1 MKLHLP
7 LSLRRA
13 VLTLLI
19 TGVPSVFT
27 AVPAS
32 AVISVNNLLVESG
45 TKTDWGNYEQVQVGW
60 PTVGEPAVW
69 MPVSET
75 DSELKVIELYAANG
89 TVSLSPGK
97 TLYVY
102 DWKENGS
109 IPSAIIGTLNLN
121 SASLVGG
128 AESGA
133 TEWTNMVIGTINM
146 QGAGNTSS
154 IEGGDI
160 TLGQIAAEQSGAVL
174 NLKAHGTLA
183 FNGLRS
189 IQNATINVAEDT
201 ALTITGAGSQLKAGE
216 VNFTGSALK
225 SVALNAAL
233 QMDGYDGLNLG
244 SVTGA
249 STLILGDGGTTVD
262 TTVTATS
269 FTGALHVQSDA
280 SFTVTETAT
289 LVGESVNSGILATEN
304 LTHSGNAS
312 LLGVGSLTVSSGTT
326 LENGSSFTLANST
339 SLNLGAV
346 AGTGTLVLGDASG
359 SADTVA
365 SATSFEGSLNIKSDA
380 EFSITGKTSIAEA
393 TIDGRLNL
401 TNMMDI
407 ELGTMSGSGKLYLG
421 DNALTDGAADTYV
434 SINSVSSGTVYIQK
448 DATLELLDNPVG
460 GTIHLNGHL
469 KNTNLSFTD
478 TGCIVISTRADIQS
492 ELSITGTGKLILSTD
507 VAFDSFEG
515 QLDTQ
520 EGYSL
525 TLNTCTLNGNSTI
538 GSSYLLNNV
547 TLKATNLALAENAS
561 LLFNRGN
568 IETDGAVE
576 LHKNAKIYWRS
587 ANATI
592 SSGTVRM
599 DEGSAMIFSKGTK
612 KSPISLNS
620 VYATSD
626 ESGSVTG
633 YGSLQVGAE
642 PDALEG
648 AITSA
653 VSASGVVQAAFIVWN
668 ESTLTVGTG
677 EQSIGKVSLDVFGD
691 SVVKGA
697 VVMGRNTIAG
707 GALYMKYGSV
717 RINEGASLTL
727 DGAFHYIQAEEGE
740 TLLDDSARGCVMM
753 ADNSSLIINSTA
765 VDSFKSIEGTGRL
778 VLGKGLHYEVT
789 EDFSGSLSF
798 HEESANTLTIGDTAT
813 MVGESLG
820 YGGSLTVGTLT
831 HSGEA
836 SLTRFLVQAG
846 NTELQAGGRLT
857 LKESKELSLGA
868 VSGSGTLALEDAE
881 AVAISVNGA
890 TLDINKDSCF
900 TITGDSQVNHLFTVS
915 GEGVFNLG
923 DGNLTAEGEKDVIAE
938 STSLT
943 IGTLNVMS
951 DADMTVRTAGDI
963 GTLVV
968 NDGGSFSLVD
978 GTAFVLGE
986 VTNNG
991 TVVLGNGELTG
1002 DAMDTDVSVA
1012 GLENAGQLQIQKDAR
1027 LFLTQDMA
1035 LSGTIT
1041 NDGAICAEG
1050 MGDTVPVLSVSEGN
1064 SLSVNGGGAFSAAN
1078 LQIGSGASL
1087 GIEGASS
1094 ISLGTVSNAGTME
1107 LNARSITADSIA
1119 LGGSAAINGNLTAG
1133 EILLQ
1138 KSDATLTLTG
1148 ETVKVTT
1155 LKGTGTGQ
1163 VVLGAGEHSIGSLE
1177 QVNLTIDQAASLSA
1191 DTYSLTKASSSA
1203 VISGSGSV
1211 NFTETVLE
1219 QNSTLT
1225 VQNGGSFNLGDVRSN
1240 GTAKLVLG
1248 DYDTIP
1254 GEHDTFVTAG
1264 VVNCNFEVRRDAQ
1277 LVATTIYMN
1286 MGCSVSNGG
1295 SVVTDHLITSGNFI
1309 YDYAQRNSIT
1319 INQSI
1324 TVSSGDTLVLR
1335 TALAGDPTLN
1345 MQADGS
1351 STLQLESGIGVQMEN
1366 FTGSYYSS
1374 NRQSCLEVA
1383 NQTDLYGESE
1393 TSGKLITKD
1402 LHLNTGAT
1410 LISSGELLVSG
1421 MTTLD
1426 EGSRLTITSSIPMT
1440 LETVSGS
1447 GMLILGDGN
1456 TSDLTE
1462 ISGDT
1467 FEGALHI
1474 KNDASLTIGNTVTL
1488 NGDSELY
1495 GSLTTQ
1501 NLNIEGQVNLSGTG
1515 TLLVQSA
1522 TTLAEN
1528 ATLNLWGSEKLSLG
1542 AVSGTGGSTLAL
1554 GTSGTTTSAVAT
1566 TFNCSALMLAGD
1578 TTFTVSGDFTADTV
1592 DMGPEAGATLHVQN
1606 GKVSLNDIGNAYGL
1620 QTGTLILGDG
1630 ERRLVTEAQG
1640 YTPAVTEAD
1649 TIAAVNGLNLSA
1661 LELKSDA
1668 TLSMTG
1674 NGDFKTGTIAME
1686 EGALLDLTISGP
1698 IIELGTVTG
1707 TGKLVL
1713 GAEKRAT
1720 ATSFESALDIGSGA
1734 TMTVESSYTGALNI
1748 GTGATMKVTNEQS
1761 GITTLTGESTNA
1773 GTLYSRILKLK
1784 DKASLSGDGYLA
1796 NVNTI
1801 QLESGTRLNLTNSAR
1816 PEGTVIGGYE
1826 HDTLALNSI
1835 SGEGAFVMYKDT
1847 KVMADSFSGCLGM
1860 RTGSTLI
1867 VDGKTTLSGV
1877 GAGYGTLVTRELV
1890 IARNS
1895 GFETHYK
1902 DALPTS
1908 YDYDGEG
1915 SNPAVSLTLNLETG
1929 SYLHMYK
1936 TAMQDFLDSMTNAS
1950 ITLNTDSVFY
1960 GYGNL
1965 HIDQGIMDKFAL
1977 LEGKIQV
1984 SGIITYD
1991 STMILTGCEG
2001 LFEGGVSDP
2010 STAEVFSG
2018 DVSGDPSVGELPEAQ
2033 EVPNDVADEI
2043 VQEEFNDGVEPD
2055 YEPDLEPDTPDID
2068 PGGGEGG
2075 PSAGEVIEG
2084 IADAAAITGGA
2095 AGIVA
2100 TGLKAYGK
2108 VKAAKY
2114 AAAVAVIGIA
2124 GGTLTEI
2131 VLALTDEDDGD
2142 DDDDDDDVISIIEN
2156 SKELTIVNTS
2166 IVTGNSDVFS
2176 AVAAKARELKES
2188 GELEKLSEYV
2198 VVLDGNTEVEIKEQL
2213 AAWFPEFSELED
2225 GEICFTSPKTSLTG
2239 SVVLSGSDITFK
2251 GYHEDDENAKEFNY
2265 DRMGD
2270 SLTFDKGKES
2280 RTTKVISKG
2289 TLRLRADDTNVREGT
2304 ILAAP
2309 DVDIKAETLEVSGD
2323 SYIVSTKEATLNV
2336 SDTTEVSG
2344 STVSLRGV
2352 TDGSTLGKLVAKD
2365 GAHVVLEGSASST
2378 VKADSVQLNASKLTV
2393 KNMNAA
2399 VSGKTT
2405 IDYGATLTVAD
2416 ATYNTKSMEVK
2427 SQGTLV
2433 NDNGTISSTDAIV
2446 VNGGIVQGSGTF
2458 SAITLNSGK
2467 LLVNNSSGQ
2476 MNFTGDLVLGDGEI
2490 RFSVDGFVEAV
2501 VPDHW
2506 TNSVCS
2512 SVNMGGQDFI
2522 FNSDSV
2528 LSVGFGGNTLD
2539 VLVAAGETETL
2550 SFSLTLVQNV
2560 GNMSFFT
2567 EEVLKAM
2574 LENTQLRLTSDS
2586 RAISMNG
2593 EDITRYAHNLKY
2605 SIETGNLSG
2614 TCNIVLSGS
2623 LSRVD
2628 VVPEPTTAT
2637 LSLLALV
2644 GLALRRRRDS

>member
-7 LSLRRA
+7 LRLRYSL
-13 VLTLLI
+13 LTLLAAS
-19 TGVPSVFT
+19 VPCFSTSAAAEDIIVNPGDKPTTVT
-27 AVPAS
+27 AINGGNVTLEENATLRVVDETP
-32 AVISVNNLLVESG
+32 VIYGGGKQWQLR
-45 TKTDWGNYEQVQVGW
+45 
-60 PTVGEPAVW
+60 
-69 MPVSET
+69 ET
-75 DSELKVIELYAANG
+75 E
-89 TVSLSPGK
+89 
-97 TLYVY
+97 
-102 DWKENGS
+102 
-109 IPSAIIGTLNLN
+109 AIIGTLTLANG
-121 SASLVGG
+121 SVVDSRG
-128 AESGA
+128 
-133 TEWTNMVIGTINM
+133 TEPVAGIVAGSTLTDFEIDTINLLA
-146 QGAGNTSS
+146 GASSS
-154 IEGGDI
+154 IYGKNI
-160 TLGQIAAEQSGAVL
+160 
-174 NLKAHGTLA
+174 
-183 FNGLRS
+183 
-189 IQNATINVAEDT
+189 
-201 ALTITGAGSQLKAGE
+201 
-216 VNFTGSALK
+216 
-225 SVALNAAL
+225 
-233 QMDGYDGLNLG
+233 
-244 SVTGA
+244 
-249 STLILGDGGTTVD
+249 ILGDIVTTEGGSSSLSI
-262 TTVTATS
+262 TS
-269 FTGALHVQSDA
+269 YGNITFNAGSVSDGVQLHLKGNLSLTGDSTNSGSL
-280 SFTVTETAT
+280 VTED
-289 LVGESVNSGILATEN
+289 

-312 LLGVGSLTVSSGTT
+312 LTGTGALSVTGTT
-326 LENGSSFTLANST
+326 TLTGSTLTIANSRQI
-339 SLNLGAV
+339 NLGTV
-346 AGTGTLVLGDASG
+346 TGTGRLELGDYNLGGAYP
-359 SADTVA
+359 DTYA
-365 SATSFEGSLNIKSDA
+365 KI
-380 EFSITGKTSIAEA
+380 
-393 TIDGRLNL
+393 
-401 TNMMDI
+401 
-407 ELGTMSGSGKLYLG
+407 GKLE
-421 DNALTDGAADTYV
+421 
-434 SINSVSSGTVYIQK
+434 SGTVHVRK
-448 DATLELLDNPVG
+448 DVTLELLDNPVG
-460 GTIHLNGHL
+460 GTINLNGHL

-478 TGCIVISTRADIQS
+478 TGCIVISTGADIQS
-492 ELSITGTGKLILSTD
+492 ELSITGTGTLKLSTD

-538 GSSYLLNNV
+538 GSSYLENNGTLN
-547 TLKATNLALAENAS
+547 ATNLALAENAS
-561 LLFNRGN
+561 LYFNRGS
-568 IETDGAVE
+568 IETDGAVV
-576 LHKNAKIYWRS
+576 LHKNATIYWRS

-592 SSGTVRM
+592 SSGSVRM
-599 DEGSAMIFSKGTK
+599 DDGAAMIFSNGTK

-626 ESGSVTG
+626 DSGSVTG

-642 PDALEG
+642 PDDLEG

-653 VSASGVVQAAFIVWN
+653 VSASGVVQAAFTIWN

-677 EQSIGKVSLDVFGD
+677 EQSIGNVSLDVFGD

-697 VVMGRNTIAG
+697 VVMGHYTIAG

-727 DGAFHYIQAEEGE
+727 DGDFHYVQAEEGE

-778 VLGKGLHYEVT
+778 VLGKGLRYEVT

-798 HEESANTLTIGDTAT
+798 HEKSANTLTIGDTAT

-857 LKESKELSLGA
+857 LKESKDLTLGA

-890 TLDINKDSCF
+890 ALDINKDSCF

-923 DGNLTAEGEKDVIAE
+923 DGILTDEGAKDVIAE
-938 STSLT
+938 SASLT
-943 IGTLNVMS
+943 IGRLNVMS
-951 DADMTVRTAGDI
+951 DAGMTVCTSGNI

-991 TVVLGNGELTG
+991 TLVLGNGELTG

-1012 GLENAGQLQIQKDAR
+1012 QIENVGQLQIQKDAR
-1027 LFLTQDMA
+1027 LFLTQDVA
-1035 LSGTIT
+1035 LSGAIT

-1050 MGDTVPVLSVSEGN
+1050 MGDTVPVLTVSEGN

-1138 KSDATLTLTG
+1138 KSDATLSLAG

-1155 LKGTGTGQ
+1155 LKGTETGQ
-1163 VVLGAGEHSIGSLE
+1163 VVLGAGKHSIGSLE

-1203 VISGSGSV
+1203 VISGPGSV

-1219 QNSTLT
+1219 QYSTLM

-1248 DYDTIP
+1248 DYATIP

-1264 VVNCNFEVRRDAQ
+1264 VVNCNFEVRRDAR

-1286 MGCSVSNGG
+1286 ENCGVDDGG
-1295 SVVTDHLITSGNFI
+1295 SVETDHLITSGRFI
-1309 YDYAQRNSIT
+1309 YSYAQSHYIT

-1324 TVSSGDTLVLR
+1324 TVSSGDTLILK
-1335 TALAGDPTLN
+1335 TALAGNPTLN

-1351 STLQLESGIGVQMEN
+1351 STLELASGIGVQMEN
-1366 FTGSYYSS
+1366 FTGSYCSYTS
-1374 NRQSCLEVA
+1374 QSCLEVA

-1410 LISSGELLVSG
+1410 LISSGELQVSG

-1426 EGSRLTITSSIPMT
+1426 EGSYLTITSSIPMT

-1447 GMLILGDGN
+1447 GMLILGDGY

-1488 NGDSELY
+1488 NDDSELY

-1501 NLNIEGQVNLSGTG
+1501 NLNIEGKVNLSGAG

-1528 ATLNLWGSEKLSLG
+1528 ATLHLWGSEKLNLG

-1554 GTSGTTTSAVAT
+1554 GTTETTTKAEAT
-1566 TFNCSALMLAGD
+1566 SFNCSDLSLAGN

-1606 GKVSLNDIGNAYGL
+1606 GNVSLDKIGNEYGL

-1640 YTPAVTEAD
+1640 DTPAVTEAD
-1649 TIAAVNGLNLSA
+1649 TIAAVNELNLSA

-1698 IIELGTVTG
+1698 IIELGSVTG
-1707 TGKLVL
+1707 AGNLVL
-1713 GAEKRAT
+1713 GAGKDAK
-1720 ATSFESALDIGSGA
+1720 ASAFEGALDIGSGA
-1734 TMTVESSYTGALNI
+1734 SMSVGN
-1748 GTGATMKVTNEQS
+1748 G
-1761 GITTLTGESTNA
+1761 NA
-1773 GTLYSRILKLK
+1773 GTTILNGVSTNSGTLETR
-1784 DKASLSGDGYLA
+1784 SLVLHEGGRLSGDGYLVG
-1796 NVNTI
+1796 VNGI
-1801 QLESGTRLNLTNSAR
+1801 ELESRSRLDLTNSKR
-1816 PEGTVIGGYE
+1816 PDGYSTSGY
-1826 HDTLALNSI
+1826 DTDTMALNSI
-1835 SGEGAFVMYKDT
+1835 SGEGAFVMYGGT
-1847 KVMADSFSGCLGM
+1847 KVMADSFEGCLGM
-1860 RTGSTLI
+1860 RTGSALL
-1867 VDGKTTLSGV
+1867 VDGTTTLNGV
-1877 GAGYGTLVTRELV
+1877 GAGYGSLVTRELV
-1890 IARNS
+1890 IARKS

-1915 SNPAVSLTLNLETG
+1915 SNPAVSLTLNLEDG

-1936 TAMQDFLDSMTNAS
+1936 TAMQDFLNSMTKAS

-2018 DVSGDPSVGELPEAQ
+2018 DVSGDPSVGDLPEAQ

-2043 VQEEFNDGVEPD
+2043 VQEEFKEGVEPD

-2095 AGIVA
+2095 YGIVA
-2100 TGLKAYGK
+2100 AGLKTYGK

-2131 VLALTDEDDGD
+2131 VLSLTD
-2142 DDDDDDDVISIIEN
+2142 DDDDDGDDPDEDLISIIEN
-2156 SKELTIVNTS
+2156 SERLKIVNTS
-2166 IVTGNSDVFS
+2166 IVSGNSDVLS
-2176 AVAAKARELKES
+2176 SIAAKSEEFKDSGGLSTLKE
-2188 GELEKLSEYV
+2188 YV
-2198 VVLDGNTEVEIKEQL
+2198 INLDGITEVEIKDQL
-2213 AAWFPEFSELED
+2213 AAWFPEFSELE
-2225 GEICFTSPKTSLTG
+2225 GGKVCFSSPETILTG
-2239 SVVLSGSDITFK
+2239 SVVLSGSDIIFK
-2251 GYHEDDENAKEFNY
+2251 GYHEDDENAKVFNY

-2270 SLTFDKGKES
+2270 SLTFDKKTEA

-2289 TLRLRADDTNVREGT
+2289 ILRLRAHNTNVLEGT

-2309 DVDIKAETLEVSGD
+2309 DVDIKADTLEVSGD

-2352 TDGSTLGKLVAKD
+2352 TDGSTLGELNTKD
-2365 GAHVVLEGSASST
+2365 GAHVLLEGGASST

-2393 KNMNAA
+2393 KNMKAA

-2405 IDYGATLTVAD
+2405 IDSGATLTVAD

-2458 SAITLNSGK
+2458 SALTLNSGK
-2467 LLVNNSSGQ
+2467 LLLGNSSGQ

-2490 RFSVDGFVEAV
+2490 RFSVDGFEAV
-2501 VPDHW
+2501 APDHW
-2506 TNSVCS
+2506 ENSVCS

-2528 LSVGFGGNTLD
+2528 LSVGFSGNTRD
-2539 VLVAAGETETL
+2539 VLAAAGETETL
-2550 SFSLTLVQNV
+2550 TFSLTLVQNV
-2560 GNMSFFT
+2560 GNVSFFT
-2567 EEVLKAM
+2567 EDVLAAM
-2574 LENTQLRLTSDS
+2574 LENTRLLLTSDS

-2593 EDITRYAHNLKY
+2593 KDITGYAHNLKY
-2605 SIETGNLSG
+2605 SIETGNSSG

-2623 LSRVD
+2623 FSRVD
-2628 VVPEPTTAT
+2628 IVPEPTTAT
-2637 LSLLALV
+2637 LSLLALA

>member
-7 LSLRRA
+7 LTLRRA

-32 AVISVNNLLVESG
+32 AAISVNNLAVDSG
-45 TKTDWGNYEQVQVGW
+45 TETAWGNYEHVRVGW

-69 MPVSET
+69 MPESET
-75 DSELKVIELYAANG
+75 YSELNVIELYAENG

-102 DWKENGS
+102 DWKGNGS
-109 IPSAIIGTLNLN
+109 IEPSAIIGTLNLN

-128 AESGA
+128 AGSGA
-133 TEWTNMVIGTINM
+133 TAWTDMVIGTINM
-146 QGAGNTSS
+146 QQDGNASS

-160 TLGQIAAEQSGAVL
+160 TLGQIAAEQNGAIL
-174 NLKAHGTLA
+174 NLNAHGTLA
-183 FNGLRS
+183 FNGLSS

-201 ALTITGAGSQLKAGE
+201 ALAITGAGSQLKAGE
-216 VNFTGSALK
+216 VNFTGSALR
-225 SVALNAAL
+225 SVALDAAL
-233 QMDGYDGLNLG
+233 QMDGYVNLNLG

-249 STLILGDGGTTVD
+249 STLMLGDGGSSVD
-262 TTVTATS
+262 TTVAAAS

-289 LVGESVNSGILATEN
+289 LVGESVNNGILVTEN

-312 LLGVGSLTVSSGTT
+312 LLGAGSLTVSSGTT

-407 ELGTMSGSGKLYLG
+407 ELGTMSGSGSGALYLG
-421 DNALTDGAADTYV
+421 DYSPYSDTYAK
-434 SINSVSSGTVYIQK
+434 IGKLESGTVYVRE
-448 DATLELLDNPVG
+448 DATLELGDNPVG
-460 GTIHLNGHL
+460 GTISLRGYL
-469 KNTNLSFTD
+469 KNTGLSFTD
-478 TGCIVISTRADIQS
+478 DGRIIITTSSGIQND
-492 ELSITGTGKLILSTD
+492 LSITGTGALEISYD

-515 QLDTQ
+515 RIDNLRAV
-520 EGYSL
+520 L
-525 TLNTCTLNGNSTI
+525 TLNDCTLNGESTI
-538 GSSYLLNNV
+538 GELPYTYEG
-547 TLKATNLALAENAS
+547 TLKATNLALAEEAS
-561 LLFNRGN
+561 LYFNRGN

-576 LHKNAKIYWRS
+576 LHKNAKIYWTS

-592 SSGTVRM
+592 SSGSVRM
-599 DEGSAMIFSKGTK
+599 DDGAAMIFSNGTK

-648 AITSA
+648 AITSV
-653 VSASGVVQAAFIVWN
+653 VSASGVVQAAFTIWN

-727 DGAFHYIQAEEGE
+727 DGDFHYVQAEEGE

-798 HEESANTLTIGDTAT
+798 HEKSANTLTIGDTAT

-868 VSGSGTLALEDAE
+868 VSGSGALALEDAD

-890 TLDINKDSCF
+890 ALDINKDSCF
-900 TITGDSQVNHLFTVS
+900 TITGDSQVHHLFTVS

-923 DGNLTAEGEKDVIAE
+923 DGILTDEGAKDVIAE
-938 STSLT
+938 SASLT
-943 IGTLNVMS
+943 IGRLNVKS
-951 DADMTVRTAGDI
+951 DAGMTVRTAGDI

-991 TVVLGNGELTG
+991 SLVLGNGELTG

-1012 GLENAGQLQIQKDAR
+1012 QIVNVGQLQIQKDAR
-1027 LFLTQDMA
+1027 LFLTQDVA
-1035 LSGTIT
+1035 LSGAIT

-1050 MGDTVPVLSVSEGN
+1050 MGDTVPVLTVSEGN

-1078 LQIGSGASL
+1078 LQIGNDASL

-1138 KSDATLTLTG
+1138 KSDATLTLAG

-1155 LKGTGTGQ
+1155 LKGTENGQ

-1191 DTYSLTKASSSA
+1191 DTYALTKVSSRA

-1309 YDYAQRNSIT
+1309 YDYAQRNYIT

-1324 TVSSGDTLVLR
+1324 TVSSGDTLVLK
-1335 TALAGDPTLN
+1335 TALAGNPTLN

-1351 STLQLESGIGVQMEN
+1351 SSLQLESGIGVQMEN

-1410 LISSGELLVSG
+1410 LISSGELQVSG

-1426 EGSRLTITSSIPMT
+1426 EGSRLTITSGIPMT

-1501 NLNIEGQVNLSGTG
+1501 NLNIEGKVNLSGAG

-1528 ATLNLWGSEKLSLG
+1528 ATLNLWGSENLNLG
-1542 AVSGTGGSTLAL
+1542 AVSGTGDSTLAL
-1554 GTSGTTTSAVAT
+1554 GTTGTTTSAVAT
-1566 TFNCSALMLAGD
+1566 TFNCADLMLAGD

-1606 GKVSLNDIGNAYGL
+1606 GKVSLNNIGNEYGL

-1640 YTPAVTEAD
+1640 DTPAVTEAD
-1649 TIAAVNGLNLSA
+1649 TIAAVNDLNLSA
-1661 LELKSDA
+1661 LELRSDA
-1668 TLSMTG
+1668 TLAMSG
-1674 NGDFKTGTIAME
+1674 NGDFKTGTIDME
-1686 EGALLDLTISGP
+1686 KGALLDLTISGP

-1734 TMTVESSYTGALNI
+1734 SMSVGNR
-1748 GTGATMKVTNEQS
+1748 
-1761 GITTLTGESTNA
+1761 NA
-1773 GTLYSRILKLK
+1773 GTTILNGVSTNSGTLTTR
-1784 DKASLSGDGYLA
+1784 SLVLREGGRLSGDGYLVD
-1796 NVNTI
+1796 VNRI
-1801 QLESGTRLNLTNSAR
+1801 ELESRSRLDLTNSKR
-1816 PEGTVIGGYE
+1816 PDGYSTSGY
-1826 HDTLALNSI
+1826 DTDTMALNSI
-1835 SGEGAFVMYKDT
+1835 SGEGAFVMYGGT
-1847 KVMADSFSGCLGM
+1847 KVMADEFEGCLGM
-1860 RTGSTLI
+1860 RTGSALL
-1867 VDGKTTLSGV
+1867 VDGTTTLNGV
-1877 GAGYGTLVTRELV
+1877 GAGYGSLVTRELV
-1890 IARNS
+1890 IAAKS

-1915 SNPAVSLTLNLETG
+1915 SNPAVSLTLNLQAG

-1936 TAMQDFLDSMTNAS
+1936 TAMQDFLNSMTKAS

-2001 LFEGGVSDP
+2001 LFEGGVTDP

-2018 DVSGDPSVGELPEAQ
+2018 DVSGDPSVGDLPEAQ

-2100 TGLKAYGK
+2100 AGLKTYGK

-2131 VLALTDEDDGD
+2131 VLSLTD
-2142 DDDDDDDVISIIEN
+2142 DDDDDGDDPDEDLISIIEN

-2166 IVTGNSDVFS
+2166 IVSGNSDVLS
-2176 AVAAKARELKES
+2176 SIAAKSEALKDS
-2188 GELEKLSEYV
+2188 GELGTLKKYV
-2198 VVLDGNTEVEIKEQL
+2198 INLDGITEVEIKDQL
-2213 AAWFPEFSELED
+2213 AAWFPEFSELE
-2225 GEICFTSPKTSLTG
+2225 GGKVCFSSPETTLTG
-2239 SVVLSGSDITFK
+2239 SVVLSGSDIIFK
-2251 GYHEDDENAKEFNY
+2251 GYHEDDENAKVFNY

-2270 SLTFDKGKES
+2270 YLTFDKQNEA

-2289 TLRLRADDTNVREGT
+2289 ILRLRANDTNVREGT

-2336 SDTTEVSG
+2336 SDTTEVIG

-2352 TDGSTLGKLVAKD
+2352 TDGSTLGKLDARE
-2365 GAHVVLEGSASST
+2365 GAHVVLEGGASST
-2378 VKADSVQLNASKLTV
+2378 VKADSVLLNASKLTV
-2393 KNMNAA
+2393 KNMKAA

-2405 IDYGATLTVAD
+2405 IDSGATLTISN

-2427 SQGTLV
+2427 STGTLV

-2458 SAITLNSGK
+2458 SALTLNSGK

-2490 RFSVDGFVEAV
+2490 RFSVDGFVDAV
-2501 VPDHW
+2501 TPDHW
-2506 TNSVCS
+2506 ENSVCS

-2522 FNSDSV
+2522 FDSDSV
-2528 LSVGFGGNTLD
+2528 LSVGFGGNTRD
-2539 VLVAAGETETL
+2539 VLAAAGETETL
-2550 SFSLTLVQNV
+2550 TFSLTLVQNV
-2560 GNMSFFT
+2560 GNVSFFT
-2567 EEVLKAM
+2567 EDRLEAM
-2574 LENTQLRLTSDS
+2574 LENTQLLLTSDS

-2593 EDITRYAHNLKY
+2593 KDITRYAHNLKY
-2605 SIETGNLSG
+2605 SIETGNSSG

-2623 LSRVD
+2623 FGHVD
-2628 VVPEPTTAT
+2628 IVPEPTTAT

-2644 GLALRRRRDS
+2644 GLALRRRRK